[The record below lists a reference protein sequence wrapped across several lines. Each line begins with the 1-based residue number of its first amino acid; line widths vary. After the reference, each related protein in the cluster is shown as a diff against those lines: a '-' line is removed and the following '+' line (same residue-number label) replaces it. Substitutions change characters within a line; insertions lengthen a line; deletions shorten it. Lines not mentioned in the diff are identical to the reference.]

1 LAMNRG
7 RSDARDRQNM
17 ACRFP
22 HDSFLLTVARFR
34 DFGYSFS
41 EYSWASRLA
50 IDQEA
55 SKVSATERRI
65 L

>member
-1 LAMNRG
+1 
-7 RSDARDRQNM
+7 
-17 ACRFP
+17 
-22 HDSFLLTVARFR
+22 VARFR